1 MEILHLDQISPDAVV
16 LWRWKFLAL
25 NATILYTWIIMAIL
39 TVGSWLITRNLST
52 ETNTTRWQS
61 LLEVI
66 VTGMRGQISE
76 ICQQDAGRFLPFI
89 GTLFTFIAISN
100 LLSFV
105 PGYAPPTSSLS
116 TTAALAICVFVAV
129 PFYGMWD
136 RGVAG
141 YLKHFAEPSLFIMP
155 FHILGEVSRTVALAV
170 RLFGNIMSGS
180 KVVGI
185 LLAITPLLFPIVMQV
200 LELLIGLI
208 QAYIFSIL
216 STVYIASALKAH
228 EENESLVQDTTG
240 LIAAPAAKTDETI

>member
-1 MEILHLDQISPDAVV
+1 M
-16 LWRWKFLAL
+16 
-25 NATILYTWIIMAIL
+25 
-39 TVGSWLITRNLST
+39 
-52 ETNTTRWQS
+52 
-61 LLEVI
+61 
-66 VTGMRGQISE
+66 
-76 ICQQDAGRFLPFI
+76 
-89 GTLFTFIAISN
+89 
-100 LLSFV
+100 

-116 TTAALAICVFVAV
+116 TTAALAICVFIAV

-136 RGVAG
+136 RGPIG

-200 LELLIGLI
+200 LELLIGFI

-216 STVYIASALKAH
+216 SAVYIASALKAH
-228 EENESLVQDTTG
+228 EEKEAFEHSPSSLSSSTSVSG
-240 LIAAPAAKTDETI
+240 

>member
-16 LWRWKFLAL
+16 LWKWKFFTL
-25 NATILYTWIIMAIL
+25 NATILYTWLIMAIL
-39 TVGSWLITRNLST
+39 TIGSWLVTRNLST
-52 ETNTTRWQS
+52 EPKTSRWQS
-61 LLEVI
+61 LLEV
-66 VTGMRGQISE
+66 VVVGMRNQIGE
-76 ICQQDAGRFLPFI
+76 ICQQDASRYLPFL

-100 LLSFV
+100 FLSFM

-129 PFYGMWD
+129 PLYGMWD
-136 RGVAG
+136 RGPIG

-228 EENESLVQDTTG
+228 EDKEDLVHSSNSLSSSTSVSG
-240 LIAAPAAKTDETI
+240 

>member
-16 LWRWKFLAL
+16 LWKWKFLTL

-52 ETNTTRWQS
+52 ETNTSRWQG

-66 VTGMRGQISE
+66 VMGMRGQISE
-76 ICQQDAGRFLPFI
+76 ICQQDAGRYLPFI

-136 RGVAG
+136 RGVVG

-228 EENESLVQDTTG
+228 EENEIFVKDSSALVT
-240 LIAAPAAKTDETI
+240 APAVKTDETI

>member
-16 LWRWKFLAL
+16 LWKWKFFAL
-25 NATILYTWIIMAIL
+25 NATILYTWIIMTML
-39 TVGSWLITRNLST
+39 TLGSWLVTRNLST
-52 ETNTTRWQS
+52 EPKISRWQN

-66 VTGMRGQISE
+66 VVGMRNQIGE
-76 ICQQDAGRFLPFI
+76 ICQQDAGRYLPFI
-89 GTLFTFIAISN
+89 GTLFAFIATSN
-100 LLSFV
+100 LLSFM

-116 TTAALAICVFVAV
+116 TTAALAICVFIAV

-136 RGVAG
+136 RGPIG

-200 LELLIGLI
+200 LELLIGFI

-216 STVYIASALKAH
+216 SAVYIASALKAH
-228 EENESLVQDTTG
+228 EEKEVFEHSSSNLSSSTSVSG
-240 LIAAPAAKTDETI
+240 